1 MPEIRV
7 NLATDVAIE
16 TATTLLPT
24 DNVLLFPEAGFS
36 NSAGAGSEARAQAN
50 PPQKTRYINLA
61 NSYKGPYTT
70 GQRTYG
76 GELTTHLGDLHLCNF
91 LDADGFPSSTTTTP
105 LYTNT
110 ARWFR
115 IQTGSNI
122 KGDYVSTANIVKGDV
137 WVHTGSHWLATADNP
152 SNPPGE
158 GVAGWL
164 LIGERV
170 KWRGEFQAGQTYY
183 TEDLTVFRERTFLCT
198 GGPTTVPPNPSAS
211 QWTMIAAEAIVVDSD
226 GDVGIGHTPIVGSP
240 LSVKVDDAHNL
251 GFVVERKSTISA
263 GEKIGMHIR
272 EGSTTHGEFYIDED
286 NHTNLYG
293 RDCLDIGVSGLD
305 PNSFMRFIHSNGRP
319 AMEWFHSGT
328 EDARLDAQSGFL
340 NVKSKAAIS
349 IQSGVSDLDAGD
361 RKWAFGTDGHFRPV
375 PTSTRDIGDTSNRVR
390 KLYVDTIDLT
400 HGHFLPDNPLR
411 TAFLRSDGGD
421 PFWAQAGHWERG
433 DVENFGSIA
442 GVTTNTRI
450 TATARDPN
458 HHDQYVIIDGHNNHI
473 WYKGEGGTFS
483 FTNIPL
489 PDDPPWLE
497 SGHNIYLIGGASI
510 LTDGTLVVGAYAGE
524 RELVDGEYL
533 YRVGQGHGRWVIYMR
548 RLRERGSGGSA
559 NHTPANVNDS
569 LYVRPF
575 RVPTTPNEANFDL
588 GTLWA
593 TTSREL
599 GSESPASNASDIIYF
614 THCNDRVHTPHLVG
628 YCALVFNNS
637 AYTSPNSVATG
648 PINRGNSRHIPD
660 APGWEQRGNYWAVK
674 DNGEYSRWLNRQ
686 GNIETYVS
694 FRHLV
699 DSGEDDGFTQW
710 HERREFDYAASIWP
724 GHDIRAFDVGPRF
737 TRPGP
742 LYLVEWGGDRDIQTI
757 NRRIDLFDTTAFSA
771 DGALQE
777 ALPDW
782 LVMGLDD
789 DPRIGI
795 NSPLDVAFN
804 LKANATHLTA
814 MQIHGHGDPGSQSAS
829 VQMVLGQ
836 DIAAGNP
843 GAAIR
848 TTDTH
853 GLDIET
859 ALGNVNIPDGQ
870 GDIRFRRDGTTLWNM
885 EADGNLIPGDDD
897 SQSLGSQTARLEEVW
912 TRTVRART
920 IAAEAPN
927 GPIILGGGGQ
937 TGEIFFGL
945 QVGNDIRP
953 SGSGKNLGDS
963 ANQWDAVHT
972 RDLIASN
979 AAGTSGLGKV
989 HGIPVLNVFNT
1000 TSARNGAISSEEGAL
1015 SVAGTDLDMYIN
1027 GSWQKIGG
1035 VGIITDIPDVPW
1047 TAIPASLIP
1056 DSAGGRDVGSEA
1068 FHWGHGFFTHLAGPG
1083 SPAFLTIDRSQFT
1096 GRTQFPAQV
1105 FDSQNRP
1112 NIEVRGV
1119 ARHIRHE
1126 VTSSGQLKVFARDDS
1141 TATQV
1146 GQSATVTKA
1155 QMREIIAATN
1165 STSPQPGDVATWG
1178 TGNTLTW
1185 SQPAG
1190 AAGSFLLEEIT
1201 SGASQGG
1208 WRVSLGSANYD
1219 ITPQRVARAVSY
1231 STAASTLEAD
1241 RVLQIRQRGQ
1251 IDSRQIS
1258 DVIRDSEDDIRIR
1271 HHLRTDTHGDAS
1283 DCVISHDDDHDSGFY
1298 FPQPG
1303 EVGISL
1309 SGAPVRLR
1317 GGNTTGVS
1325 NINTQIL
1332 PPSRSQSDWSIHQAD
1347 IGGAAITDLWNN
1359 VHSNAVTASVVQQPS
1374 SRAEKFRIEELPYA
1388 DAVAALASFK
1398 VRRFRRKVE
1407 PDTLTV
1413 GPILE
1418 EFVSGSSGTLLNHP
1432 NTVNLSDL
1440 VWNLTKVVQ
1449 EQARQL
1455 NFLRRHFGTLGPGAT
1470 IPDFPAPPDETVPAG
1485 DRGQDPPGWTP

>member
-76 GELTTHLGDLHLCNF
+76 GELKSYLADLYLCNF
-91 LDADGFPSSTTTTP
+91 LTPDGFPNSTTTVP

-115 IQTGSNI
+115 LQTGSNI
-122 KGDYVSTANIVKGDV
+122 KGDYVSTANIIKGDV

-226 GDVGIGHTPIVGSP
+226 GDVGIGLTPVVGSP
-240 LSVKVDDAHNL
+240 LSVQIDAAHNL
-251 GFVVERKSTISA
+251 GLVLEHPSGTAGA
-263 GEKIGMHIR
+263 GESHGLTIKR
-272 EGSTTHGEFYIDED
+272 GSTRYVDLGINEQGEALLFGRNKLDFYTDPAIP
-286 NHTNLYG
+286 YG
-293 RDCLDIGVSGLD
+293 GPAADYIRMQAVSGFPTLGWVHD
-305 PNSFMRFIHSNGRP
+305 DS
-319 AMEWFHSGT
+319 
-328 EDARLDAQSGFL
+328 EDARIDARDNFL
-340 NVKSKAAIS
+340 NVRSIAGISMQPGAA
-349 IQSGVSDLDAGD
+349 DLSTGAS
-361 RKWAFGTDGHFRPV
+361 RRWAFGSDSHFRPV
-375 PTSTRDIGDTSNRVR
+375 PTSTLDIGDTSNRVR

-433 DVENFGSIA
+433 DVENYGSIA

-473 WYKGEGGTFS
+473 WYKGDGGTFS
-483 FTNIPL
+483 FTNVPL
-489 PDDPPWLE
+489 PADPPWLE

-548 RLRERGSGGSA
+548 RLRERGSGGAA

-575 RVPTTPNEANFDL
+575 RAPTTPNEANFDL

-593 TTSREL
+593 TTGREL
-599 GSESPASNASDIIYF
+599 GSESPTASASDVIYY
-614 THCNDRVHTPHLVG
+614 THCNDTVHNPDLIG
-628 YCALVFNNS
+628 YCALVFNNA
-637 AYTSPNSVATG
+637 AYTSPNTVTTG
-648 PINRGNSRHIPD
+648 PINRSRSRHIPD
-660 APGWEQRGNYWAVK
+660 APGWDQRGNYWAVK

-757 NRRIDLFDTTAFSA
+757 NRRIDLFDSAAGGTAGQAAFPTWL
-771 DGALQE
+771 AL
-777 ALPDW
+777 
-782 LVMGLDD
+782 GLDD
-789 DPRIGI
+789 DPRLGIGR
-795 NSPLDVAFN
+795 NLDVALN
-804 LKANATHLTA
+804 VKASGTHLTVA
-814 MQIHGHGDPGSQSAS
+814 RFDGHGDEGSRSAETQI
-829 VQMVLGQ
+829 VMGQ
-836 DIAAGNP
+836 DLAAGNP

-848 TTDTH
+848 TTQTH
-853 GLDIET
+853 GLDLIT
-859 ALGNVNIPDGQ
+859 AVGSATIPDGQ
-870 GDIRFRRDGTTLWNM
+870 GDIRFIANMNSWTM
-885 EADGNLIPGDDD
+885 EADGDLIPGMDDG
-897 SQSLGSQTARLEEVW
+897 QSLGAQTQRLENVW
-912 TRTVRART
+912 ARTVRART

-953 SGSGKNLGDS
+953 SGSGKSLGDG
-963 ANQWDAVHT
+963 ANQWDEVHT
-972 RDLIASN
+972 RDLRASN
-979 AAGTSGLGKV
+979 AAGTLGLGKV
-989 HGIPVLNVFNT
+989 HGVPILNVFST
-1000 TSARNGAISSEEGAL
+1000 TSARNGAVSAEEGAL
-1015 SVAGTDLDMYIN
+1015 TVADGDLDLYLN
-1027 GSWQKIGG
+1027 GSWTKIAGQG
-1035 VGIITDIPDVPW
+1035 VITSIPW

-1056 DSAGGRDVGSEA
+1056 DSGRTRDVGSQA
-1068 FHWGHGFFTHLAGPG
+1068 FNFHTGFFEHLKGRA
-1083 SPAFLTIDRSQFT
+1083 SPEFLTIDRSTYT
-1096 GRTQFPAQV
+1096 GRTLFPQQV
-1105 FDSQNRP
+1105 YPQGGGEP
-1112 NIEVRGV
+1112 NVSVEGV
-1119 ARHIRHE
+1119 LRRLSYSLTANNEIKI
-1126 VTSSGQLKVFARDDS
+1126 VGRDDS
-1141 TATQV
+1141 TSTQI
-1146 GQSATVTKA
+1146 GSAAQITKPHLA
-1155 QMREIIAATN
+1155 KAIAATN
-1165 STSPQPGDVATWG
+1165 TSTPAVGDVPTWG
-1178 TGNTLTW
+1178 ANNTLTW
-1185 SQPAG
+1185 SQPPG
-1190 AAGSFLLEEIT
+1190 LTGSLTIEDIT
-1201 SGASQGG
+1201 SGAHQGG
-1208 WRVSLGSANYD
+1208 WQINLGAGNVQVAPS
-1219 ITPQRVARAVSY
+1219 RVARGLSW
-1231 STAASTLEAD
+1231 SIAASNLEDD
-1241 RVLQIRQRGQ
+1241 RVLQVRQRGQ
-1251 IDSRQIS
+1251 VDARQIT
-1258 DVIRDSEDDIRIR
+1258 DVLRDATEEFDFGHHIRVQPRGGSTDATISHSED
-1271 HHLRTDTHGDAS
+1271 HDTGIHWPTTGA
-1283 DCVISHDDDHDSGFY
+1283 IS
-1298 FPQPG
+1298 
-1303 EVGISL
+1303 IAA
-1309 SGAPVRLR
+1309 SGADLRIR
-1317 GGNTTGVS
+1317 GGNAAS
-1325 NINTQIL
+1325 AANINQEIL
-1332 PPSRSQSDWSIHQAD
+1332 PDARSDSEWNLHQSV
-1347 IGGAAITDLWNN
+1347 IGGSDTANLWNKLY
-1359 VHSNAVTASVVQQPS
+1359 VHDVEASVVAQPS
-1374 SRAEKFRIEELPYA
+1374 ARATKFRIAPLTYA
-1388 DAVAALASFK
+1388 DAQAALSSLK
-1398 VRRFRRKVE
+1398 VRSFRRKRE
-1407 PDTLTV
+1407 PDVNTV
-1413 GPILE
+1413 GSVIE
-1418 EFVSGSSGTLLNHP
+1418 EFTSGSSGTLLERTG
-1432 NTVNLSDL
+1432 TVNTTDL
-1440 VWNLTKVVQ
+1440 VWYLARIVQ
-1449 EQARQL
+1449 TQARRLEQL
-1455 NFLRRHFGTLGPGAT
+1455 RLHFGSLLGQSA
-1470 IPDFPAPPDETVPAG
+1470 PDWNAEPDEAVS
-1485 DRGQDPPGWTP
+1485 DRGTPPPGYTN